1 MRGLGRRVSGQAR
14 KLCLSGE
21 PSLSLSGDPGARSQ
35 CGNLGGLAPG
45 GLQGQ
50 GSPHYPLKGR
60 IPAP

>member
-35 CGNLGGLAPG
+35 CGNLGGWPQVGFKDRAP
-45 GLQGQ
+45 LTI
-50 GSPHYPLKGR
+50 L
-60 IPAP
+60 